1 MIVENVMVIENVYS
15 SFLKVCLLGR
25 SRREDI
31 TGVNMVRSSLAFH
44 GLVLPSFTNSQE
56 LSQQSNTLL
65 RPFNG

>member
-25 SRREDI
+25 GRREDI
-31 TGVNMVRSSLAFH
+31 TGVNVVQSSLAFH
-44 GLVLPSFTNSQE
+44 GFSTSQFRKFAE
-56 LSQQSNTLL
+56 LSQQSNALL